1 LHFHTKAVVSDNKP
15 DIVQGRIDPEK
26 VLSVMNQEGDLSKT
40 IHYIC
45 GPTGLKESVKN
56 ALDSLNI
63 KNSQVFSEDFQII
76 ADPKEFNDIITR
88 KITIRQAGLSSDV
101 EVVKGKSILEA
112 GLDAML
118 NMEYSCQTGNCMM
131 CKGTLLSGQVKTIGI
146 DSLPSVLKENE
157 RLLCCSYPLTDNVEI
172 SI

>member
-1 LHFHTKAVVSDNKP
+1 VIYDDNP
-15 DIVQGRIDPEK
+15 YVVQGRIDPEK

-40 IHYIC
+40 VHYIC

-56 ALDSLNI
+56 ILSDLKI
-63 KNSQVFSEDFQII
+63 ENSQVFSEDFEIVTN
-76 ADPKEFNDIITR
+76 PKDFEEIITR
-88 KITIRQAGLSSDV
+88 TINIRHESSITTL

-112 GLDAML
+112 GLDAMI
-118 NMEYSCQTGNCMM
+118 NMSYSCQTGSCLI
-131 CKGTLLSGQVKTIGI
+131 CKGTLLSGEVKTIGI
-146 DSLPSVLKENE
+146 DNLPSALNNNE